1 MLFRNEES
9 GLKLDVVNYE
19 FPADAGDPG
28 SDDRNWLVLRCT
40 WTREDG
46 LILKDSVSC
55 LLTYELQEM
64 TAGLKVVK
72 AGLKARYESD
82 FSEPYFMLS
91 ADAEGETFH
100 VFVSFTLPNTM
111 EDEDVAELECDLTA
125 AEMTALIDE
134 LDALCKKFP
143 DRP

>member
-1 MLFRNEES
+1 MLFQNEEAS
-9 GLKLDVVNYE
+9 LKLDVMNYE
-19 FPADAGDPG
+19 LPADGGAPD

-40 WTREDG
+40 WVNDEGR
-46 LILKDSVSC
+46 ILKDSNSC

-72 AGLKARYESD
+72 AGLKPRYESD

-91 ADAEGETFH
+91 ANTEGENFRF
-100 VFVSFTLPNTM
+100 FVSFTLPNTM
-111 EDEDVAELECDLTA
+111 EDEDVAELECDMTA
-125 AEMTALIDE
+125 AEMAALIDE

>member
-1 MLFRNEES
+1 MLFRNEEAS
-9 GLKLDVVNYE
+9 LKLEIVNYE
-19 FPADAGDPG
+19 LPADGGAPG

-40 WTREDG
+40 WVNEEGR
-46 LILKDSVSC
+46 ILKDSNSC

-72 AGLKARYESD
+72 AGLKQRYESE

-91 ADAEGETFH
+91 ADAEGEGFH
-100 VFVSFTLPNTM
+100 FFVSFTLPNTM
-111 EDEDVAELECDLTA
+111 EDEDVAELEADMTPE
-125 AEMTALIDE
+125 EMTALIDE

>member
-9 GLKLDVVNYE
+9 SLRLDVVNYE
-19 FPADAGDPG
+19 FPAGAGDPG

-40 WTREDG
+40 WEREDG

-72 AGLKARYESD
+72 AGLKQRYESE
-82 FSEPYFMLS
+82 FSEPYFMRMWQNWS
-91 ADAEGETFH
+91 A
-100 VFVSFTLPNTM
+100 
-111 EDEDVAELECDLTA
+111 
-125 AEMTALIDE
+125 I
-134 LDALCKKFP
+134 
-143 DRP
+143 